1 MSKVETLLSLIQEQ
15 STVRDFASFLKSQGL
30 PGGATWSDLED
41 RARSAVQKNRL
52 SEKELTEFLSEAEEY
67 GRQHVFLYRIKGG
80 VVFPSHKKIESWLQQ
95 HGAAGTLAEAQVV
108 DKPNE
113 PMIAEV
119 RRDPAKSGDV
129 LVIKIVETRTYDTFL
144 GTEERGGGRYTRE
157 YQREKVRAVNV
168 IRVHS
173 DGILEIRI
181 FSHRSGSTDYGQ
193 QLAELWTFIADL
205 VRPTEATPL
214 SLVKAKKNL
223 YESRHSLED
232 TVSFSST
239 LLRNSAGINVTAACG
254 RQQSLFSDDATDAGL
269 QTMTTKG
276 EAYCDEHNLWWLKQK
291 KGRPTQDIHVMMAGE
306 PNEFAVPQQ
315 CSRADYEHILS
326 EIRRFNK

>member
-1 MSKVETLLSLIQEQ
+1 MSKGETLLTLIQEQ
-15 STVRDFASFLKSQGL
+15 STVRDFSSFLKSRGL
-30 PGGATWSDLED
+30 AGGATWSDLHD
-41 RARSAVQKNRL
+41 RARSALQNNRL
-52 SEKELTEFLSEAEEY
+52 SEKDLSEFLSEAEEY
-67 GRQHVFLYRIKGG
+67 GRQHVFLYRVKGIPIL
-80 VVFPSHKKIESWLQQ
+80 PSRRKIESWLQQ
-95 HGAAGTLAEAQVV
+95 HGALGTLAEAQVV
-108 DKPNE
+108 EKPNE

-119 RRDPAKSGDV
+119 RRDPAKGGDV
-129 LVIKIVETRTYDTFL
+129 FVIKIVETRTYDAFL
-144 GTEERGGGRYTRE
+144 GIEELGGGRYSRQ
-157 YQREKVRAVNV
+157 YQREEVRAVNV

-181 FSHRSGSTDYGQ
+181 FSHRGGSTDYGK
-193 QLAELWTFIADL
+193 QLAEIWTLIGDL
-205 VRPTEATPL
+205 VKPTEALPL
-214 SLVKAKKNL
+214 SLVKAKKHL
-223 YESRHSLED
+223 YESRHGLED

-239 LLRNSAGINVTAACG
+239 LLRNSAGVNVTAACG

-315 CSRADYEHILS
+315 CSRADYEHVLS
-326 EIRRFNK
+326 EIRRFNR